1 MRKPGRF
8 RRTKRSK
15 EGSTLMEEYMQ
26 FSAKNKNEAITK
38 ACIELGT
45 TSDELDIMV
54 ISEGTTGFLDLEPSR
69 L

>member
-1 MRKPGRF
+1 
-8 RRTKRSK
+8 
-15 EGSTLMEEYMQ
+15 MEEYMQ

-54 ISEGTTGFLDLEPSR
+54 ISEGTTGFFGFGAKPAVIKARRKADR
-69 L
+69 KK